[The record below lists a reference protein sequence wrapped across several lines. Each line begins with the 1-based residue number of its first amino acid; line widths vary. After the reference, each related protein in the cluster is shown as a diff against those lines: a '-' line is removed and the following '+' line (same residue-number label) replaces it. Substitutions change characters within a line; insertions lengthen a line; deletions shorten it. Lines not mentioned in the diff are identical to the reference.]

1 MFLFIHVCFKSNIF
15 RTYVWAVFACVLWMR
30 MCMMKWLLLP
40 PYYLVFS
47 TSSILYKWLLEWS
60 PTKIFQHQWLNECH
74 QVAYTGNIYVNK
86 HAIASNHYL
95 GAYKH
100 LNFHI
105 IIILS
110 CAKWFHSKYNI
121 ISFFNIFIILL
132 YEYFR

>member
-15 RTYVWAVFACVLWMR
+15 RTYVWVVFACVLWMR

-40 PYYLVFS
+40 PYLVFS
-47 TSSILYKWLLEWS
+47 TSSILYNWLLEWS
-60 PTKIFQHQWLNECH
+60 PTKNFQHRWLNECH
-74 QVAYTGNIYVNK
+74 QVTYTGNIYVNK

-105 IIILS
+105 MIILS
-110 CAKWFHSKYNI
+110 YTELYHLYCIITVFLNNI
-121 ISFFNIFIILL
+121 VMLR
-132 YEYFR
+132 YTRT